1 MIGGCTCP
9 AVLELLCPVE
19 VASPEASKE
28 HLSTISTEGCVECE
42 EGTFPFGA
50 LFLVLSNAIRY
61 NSYNLPSLPEFP
73 CCLHVWCP
81 FKVKWNPQCD
91 F

>member
-61 NSYNLPSLPEFP
+61 SIVLICHLCQSSMLLA
-73 CCLHVWCP
+73 CLVSIQGE
-81 FKVKWNPQCD
+81 VESSM
-91 F
+91 